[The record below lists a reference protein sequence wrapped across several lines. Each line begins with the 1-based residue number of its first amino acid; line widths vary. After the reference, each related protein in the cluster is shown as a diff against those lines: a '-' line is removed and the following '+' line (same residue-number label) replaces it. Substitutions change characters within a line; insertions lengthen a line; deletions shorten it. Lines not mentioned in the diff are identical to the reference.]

1 MTILLYFGELRGS
14 WLDLTIHRKEITMT
28 QNTQNQSVGSAIA
41 RVAVDMLKIT
51 VAVAGGIAVYKLAE
65 NYLSGSDSTCL
76 GCGGGAVPELGT
88 TGGTYVTTSA
98 DADYQISGRTDHVA
112 NHKPLI

>member
-98 DADYQISGRTDHVA
+98 DAAAFTAMERVDSA
-112 NHKPLI
+112 F